1 MKGLWVKLSV
11 DYLDDPKI
19 LRVGMDG
26 ELLFI
31 RSLAYAKK
39 RNDGFIPE
47 AVLPRIGFGFS
58 LGQLSEIAKK
68 LESEGLWQAAE
79 AGWTITAWSVWQ
91 VDTSSERGGFAN
103 HKRWHK
109 EAKPGCQW
117 CESKWNP
124 NGLQMESNVGL
135 QMDSREEKS
144 REEKSRENSFVASA
158 DAEQL
163 CDLLKQRMEANGV
176 KTKPV
181 TTAWLR
187 QMDAI
192 MRLDKHTP
200 DDIRAVIEWCQSD
213 PFWRCN
219 ILSPKKLRE
228 KFETLRLRMGETPV
242 EQERIVDPLDAY
254 RAKGLV
260 AFKMGASPDEDWIQS
275 ELANMT
281 DEQRS
286 VYLQALEH
294 GV

>member
-47 AVLPRIGFGFS
+47 AVLPRIGFGFDQT
-58 LGQLSEIAKK
+58 QLANIANR
-68 LESEGLWQAAE
+68 LEAEGLWQATE
-79 AGWTITAWSVWQ
+79 NGWTITAWSVWQ

-109 EAKPGCQW
+109 EPKPGCQW
-117 CESKWNP
+117 CESKWTP
-124 NGLQMESNVGL
+124 NGLQMESRVGHP
-135 QMDSREEKS
+135 MDSRVEKS

-163 CDLLKQRMEANGV
+163 CDLLNERMKANGV

-181 TTAWLR
+181 TPTWLKH
-187 QMDAI
+187 MDAI
-192 MRLDKHTP
+192 IRLDSRDPSEIK
-200 DDIRAVIEWCQSD
+200 AVIEWSQAD
-213 PFWRCN
+213 PFWKSN

-228 KFETLRLRMGETPV
+228 KFETLRLRMGQTVV
-242 EQERIVDPLDAY
+242 EEERVVDPLDAF

-260 AFKMGASPDEDWIQS
+260 AYKLGASRDEDWIRS
-275 ELANMT
+275 ELASMT
-281 DEQRS
+281 EEQRL
-286 VYLQALEH
+286 VYLQALET

>member
-31 RSLAYAKK
+31 RGLAYAKK

-47 AVLPRIGFGFS
+47 AVLPRIGFGFD
-58 LGQLSEIAKK
+58 LGQLTEIAAR
-68 LESEGLWQAAE
+68 LESEGLWQAADN
-79 AGWTITAWSVWQ
+79 GWTITAWSVWQ

-109 EAKPGCQW
+109 EPKPGCQW
-117 CESKWNP
+117 CESKWTP
-124 NGLQMESNVGL
+124 NGLQMDV
-135 QMDSREEKS
+135 QMESREEKS
-144 REEKSRENSFVASA
+144 REESFVASA

-181 TTAWLR
+181 TSAWLK

-192 MRLDKHTP
+192 IRLDKRTT
-200 DDIRAVIEWCQSD
+200 DEIRSVIEWCQSD

-228 KFETLRLRMGETPV
+228 KFETLRLRMGDVPV
-242 EQERIVDPLDAY
+242 EQERVVDPLDEF

-260 AFKMGASPDEDWIQS
+260 AYKTGASVDDDWVQS
-275 ELANMT
+275 ELARMT
-281 DEQRS
+281 DEQRF

-294 GV
+294 GR